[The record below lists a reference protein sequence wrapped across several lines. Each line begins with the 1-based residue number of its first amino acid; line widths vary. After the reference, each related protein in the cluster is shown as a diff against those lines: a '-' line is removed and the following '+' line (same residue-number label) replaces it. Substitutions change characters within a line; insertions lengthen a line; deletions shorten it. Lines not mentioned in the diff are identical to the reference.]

1 MSDTDLNQRLREMEG
16 QQQGQTE
23 RSRPGLGRL
32 AMVLGASALGAGVV
46 YYVSQEVSTQSGLP
60 TVQPA
65 EFQPEGSGF
74 GDLARPAAPA
84 APAPAPAPVK
94 EPEPRVAEAPA
105 QDNGANSAL
114 LNELQRLREDLDAMK
129 GGQGAAQSDAL
140 KTMQDSLDKMKAD
153 AEKAAAEA
161 EARNAELKAALS
173 EKDLEIRGLQSDLD
187 LARLAPP
194 TAFAAEGQPAPYF
207 DENAQL
213 AARREEARAAAEAEA
228 AKQAER
234 IGSPMIAF
242 GGSGGGLAD
251 AAGAV
256 AGAVGAGGG
265 AAAQEAAKLSDDERF
280 VRDAGSPAPVQRAEI
295 IVNPSNTVTQ
305 GSIIQAAMETAIDS
319 TLPGPIRAVVT
330 TDVHSYDG
338 SRVLIPRGSKLIGKY
353 SSDVGLGQRRVLVA
367 WERIIM
373 PDAQSV
379 QISAYGADQLGRSG
393 TTGKV
398 DNHLFSRFGS
408 AALISLIT
416 AIPAAL
422 EDGEDDDGSSSTD
435 VQTSAAENMG
445 EQATSLMDPYLS
457 QPPTIHV
464 AQGTRITVM
473 VDRDLEI
480 F

>member
-1 MSDTDLNQRLREMEG
+1 MSDTDLKERLRQMEG
-16 QQQGQTE
+16 QEAAATKA
-23 RSRPGLGRL
+23 RPGLGKL
-32 AMVLGASALGAGVV
+32 AVILGASALGAGAV
-46 YYVSQEVSTQSGLP
+46 YFVTQEVSNQTALP

-65 EFQPEGSGF
+65 EFQAEGSGF
-74 GDLARPAAPA
+74 GDLARPSTPPVQTVVVKEATPE
-84 APAPAPAPVK
+84 PAPAPAPV
-94 EPEPRVAEAPA
+94 V
-105 QDNGANSAL
+105 DGANDSL
-114 LNELQRLREDLDAMK
+114 LAELQQLRADMEAMK
-129 GGQGAAQSDAL
+129 TGQGAAESDAL
-140 KTMQDSLDKMKAD
+140 KAMQESLDKLKAD
-153 AEKAAAEA
+153 SEKAAADA
-161 EARNAELKAALS
+161 EARNAELEAALNAR
-173 EKDLEIRGLQSDLD
+173 DLEIRSLQADLD
-187 LARLAPP
+187 MARLSPP
-194 TAFAAEGQPAPYF
+194 GAFATDAQAAPYY
-207 DENAQL
+207 DENAEL
-213 AARREEARAAAEAEA
+213 AARREEARAAAEAAA
-228 AKQAER
+228 AKEAER

-242 GGSGGGLAD
+242 GGSGGGVAD

-256 AGAVGAGGG
+256 ADAVGAGGG

-280 VRDAGSPAPVQRAEI
+280 IRDAGRPAPVQRAEI
-295 IVNPSNTVTQ
+295 IVNPANTVTQ

-353 SSDVGLGQRRVLVA
+353 SSDVGMGQRRVLVA

-398 DNHLFSRFGS
+398 DNHLFGRFGS

-422 EDGEDDDGSSSTD
+422 DDNNGTNSSTTD
-435 VQTSAAENMG
+435 ARTSAAERMG

-457 QPPTIHV
+457 QPPTIHI